1 MKNKNKILILLI
13 SVLFISGCTVNLKD
27 KETNKIVKNP
37 ATGQSLTEN
46 ILCRPI
52 DKETIKIYE
61 EYPKQVNIEKLPKC
75 ENFQINSGG
84 YEGLWTS
91 FFVKPLAFVIIKI
104 GVIVKN
110 YGLALVITS
119 LLIRLITFP
128 ITSKTVKQ
136 SEAMNKLKPD
146 LERLE
151 KKYKDKTDQES
162 MMKKSQE
169 MSVLYQKHNIN
180 PLSSC
185 LFAFLQIP
193 IFIGFLEAINRVPA
207 IFEGSFLN
215 LQLGTTPIIA
225 FQSGHWQYI
234 LVIVLVGITTS
245 ISFKKNMATVEA
257 EQGNK
262 MSLMMTVMITVMSVF
277 MSSAL
282 GIYWITSN
290 LFTIVQNLVVKK
302 EKKA

>member
-1 MKNKNKILILLI
+1 MKNKSKLIIILISI
-13 SVLFISGCTVNLKD
+13 LFISGCTVSFKD
-27 KETNKIVKNP
+27 KETNQIVKNP

-46 ILCRPI
+46 ILCRPM

-61 EYPKQVNIEKLPKC
+61 EYPKEVNIEKLPECSK
-75 ENFQINSGG
+75 FKINSGG

-104 GVIVKN
+104 GNIVKN
-110 YGLALVITS
+110 YGLALIITS
-119 LLIRLITFP
+119 ILIRLATFP
-128 ITSKTVKQ
+128 ITSKTAKQ
-136 SEAMNKLKPD
+136 SEAMAKLKPE
-146 LERLE
+146 LEKLE

-162 MMKKSQE
+162 TMKKSQE
-169 MSVLYQKHNIN
+169 MSLLYQKYNIN

-193 IFIGFLEAINRVPA
+193 VFIGFLEAINRVPA
-207 IFEGSFLN
+207 IFEGNFLS

-225 FQSGHWQYI
+225 FQSGHWQYVVVII
-234 LVIVLVGITTS
+234 LVGLTTAV
-245 ISFKKNMATVEA
+245 SFKKNMATVEA
-257 EQGNK
+257 DQGNK
-262 MSLMMTVMITVMSVF
+262 MSLMMTVMITFMSIF

-290 LFTIVQNLVVKK
+290 LFTIVQNKIVKK